1 MLNGCERGQKVGKLW
16 SVDSAYGLGLKE
28 KAVVVKDVV
37 KAVKAIDEVLNSL
50 GGDYCPYEELEA
62 VRDMLYEHVP

>member
-1 MLNGCERGQKVGKLW
+1 MLYDVN
-16 SVDSAYGLGLKE
+16 SAYGLGLKE
-28 KAVVVKDVV
+28 

-62 VRDMLYEHVP
+62 IRDMLYEHVP